1 MSRKCFVIRGCIC
14 FLVVSFIVVIACI
27 GILGT
32 RYTGNPYSADE
43 PTVVDNGEFSLIL
56 WSVQGDGDLP
66 YSFNDLFNNSYS
78 NEFTDELKSPSVKS
92 FVRASTTGNSVKS
105 FAVYL
110 NLTNACQTLDDV
122 SKVNTQV
129 PKIALVTLVNESTCT
144 LQELAGN
151 VQNAGYSVL
160 IYFAASHA
168 MAIVK
173 NISKNKVLIPVAIED
188 LANQPPYYL
197 DSATLSKA
205 DLTFVDI
212 STDTYELRKMK
223 SYLKRLY
230 FWFLIGPLITLEWM
244 RRTRKF
250 CWMSDSQDDQRE
262 AEERTIESERNASE
276 NEIRTM
282 EEGENETEESRQLLP
297 PNYQG
302 SSVNQRSC
310 EEQPLVDV
318 EYTRQPRRIG
328 RVKSLKKFIYKGVLC
343 FSYLILIIAALPIG
357 ISSGGYSFFRFD
369 HSAFPRFLSGGFGV
383 ISFLS
388 DLLYKCC
395 HMAYIAFSSIVFL
408 WSPIQIFCFLLYS
421 RLACTS
427 TWVVPINFLKLIRS
441 DWFASNISL
450 LVLAVVVPLCTS
462 TYNFGFFASY
472 NAVCTMCNLL
482 FVIILN
488 KHKFVTRYVF
498 YISACMIFAYLES
511 SIVAVFYFVLN
522 SEGSLNNL
530 KLTALRTVAIGLTL
544 KVSFSS
550 SMHIIRKLNKPV
562 ESLFEGLSET

>member
-1 MSRKCFVIRGCIC
+1 MYLS
-14 FLVVSFIVVIACI
+14 S
-27 GILGT
+27 T
-32 RYTGNPYSADE
+32 
-43 PTVVDNGEFSLIL
+43 FS
-56 WSVQGDGDLP
+56 
-66 YSFNDLFNNSYS
+66 N
-78 NEFTDELKSPSVKS
+78 ELKSPTVES
-92 FVRASTTGNSVKS
+92 FIRETTKGNSLRGLPE
-105 FAVYL
+105 YL
-110 NLTNACQTLDDV
+110 NLTDACQALDEV
-122 SKVNTQV
+122 SKIRTRV
-129 PKIALVTLVNESTCT
+129 PKIALATLVNESTCT
-144 LQELAGN
+144 LQELAAN

-160 IYFAASHA
+160 IYLGSD
-168 MAIVK
+168 AIATVK
-173 NISKNKVLIPVAIED
+173 NSKNKVLIPVA
-188 LANQPPYYL
+188 
-197 DSATLSKA
+197 SACKEYQIPGLSDA
-205 DLTFVDI
+205 DGTYVDI
-212 STDTYELRKMK
+212 TVKPFDTDELMKME

-262 AEERTIESERNASE
+262 AEERTTENERNAVE

-310 EEQPLVDV
+310 EEQPLLDV

-328 RVKSLKKFIYKGVLC
+328 RVKSLKKFFYKGVLC

-369 HSAFPRFLSGGFGV
+369 HSAFPGFLRDSGE

-388 DLLYKCC
+388 DLQLKLCRMDLYGC
-395 HMAYIAFSSIVFL
+395 IAFFLFFVLL

-498 YISACMIFAYLES
+498 YISVCMIFAYLES

-530 KLTALRTVAIGLTL
+530 KLTALRTLAIGLTL

-550 SMHIIRKLNKPV
+550 SMHIIRKLTMPA
-562 ESLFEGLSET
+562 ESLFEGLSRK

>member
-1 MSRKCFVIRGCIC
+1 M
-14 FLVVSFIVVIACI
+14 
-27 GILGT
+27 
-32 RYTGNPYSADE
+32 
-43 PTVVDNGEFSLIL
+43 
-56 WSVQGDGDLP
+56 
-66 YSFNDLFNNSYS
+66 
-78 NEFTDELKSPSVKS
+78 
-92 FVRASTTGNSVKS
+92 
-105 FAVYL
+105 YL
-110 NLTNACQTLDDV
+110 NLTDACQALDEV
-122 SKVNTQV
+122 SKIRTQV
-129 PKIALVTLVNESTCT
+129 PKIALVTLVDESTCT

-160 IYFAASHA
+160 IYLGSD
-168 MAIVK
+168 AIATVK
-173 NISKNKVLIPVAIED
+173 NSKNKVLIPVA
-188 LANQPPYYL
+188 
-197 DSATLSKA
+197 SASKEHQIPGLSDA
-205 DLTFVDI
+205 DGTYVDI
-212 STDTYELRKMK
+212 TVKPFDTDELMKME

-262 AEERTIESERNASE
+262 AEERTTENES
-276 NEIRTM
+276 EIRTM
-282 EEGENETEESRQLLP
+282 EEGENGTEESRQLLP

-310 EEQPLVDV
+310 EEQPLLDV

-369 HSAFPRFLSGGFGV
+369 HSAFAERDSGV
-383 ISFLS
+383 IIISFLS
-388 DLLYKCC
+388 DLIHKYYNMHLHKS
-395 HMAYIAFSSIVFL
+395 IAFPLIVLL

-421 RLACTS
+421 RLACTT
-427 TWVVPINFLKLIRS
+427 TWVVPITYLKLIRS

-462 TYNFGFFASY
+462 LDTFSFFATYNT
-472 NAVCTMCNLL
+472 VCTVCNML
-482 FVIILN
+482 FIIILN

-498 YISACMIFAYLES
+498 YISVCMIFAYVES

-530 KLTALRTVAIGLTL
+530 KLTALCTLAIGLTL

-550 SMHIIRKLNKPV
+550 SMHIIRKLTMPA
-562 ESLFEGLSET
+562 ESLFEGLSEK

>member
-1 MSRKCFVIRGCIC
+1 M
-14 FLVVSFIVVIACI
+14 
-27 GILGT
+27 
-32 RYTGNPYSADE
+32 
-43 PTVVDNGEFSLIL
+43 PTVFQNREFALIL
-56 WSVQGDGDLP
+56 SSVIEGRG
-66 YSFNDLFNNSYS
+66 FNRTYYFSNSSYS
-78 NEFTDELKSPSVKS
+78 DELTAELKSPSVES
-92 FVRASTTGNSVKS
+92 FIRASTTGNSVKCL
-105 FAVYL
+105 AVYL

-122 SKVNTQV
+122 SKVKAQV

-160 IYFAASHA
+160 IYFAASY
-168 MAIVK
+168 AIATVK
-173 NISKNKVLIPVAIED
+173 NSKNKVFIPVAIED
-188 LANQPPYYL
+188 MADQLT
-197 DSATLSKA
+197 DSWYSTLSNA
-205 DLTFVDI
+205 DLTYVDI
-212 STDTYELRKMK
+212 FAYATYTDELTKPK

-262 AEERTIESERNASE
+262 AEERTTESERNASE

-310 EEQPLVDV
+310 EEQPLLDV

-343 FSYLILIIAALPIG
+343 FCYLILIIAALPIA

-369 HSAFPRFLSGGFGV
+369 NRNSGE
-383 ISFLS
+383 ISFLF
-388 DLLYKCC
+388 DLIYKW
-395 HMAYIAFSSIVFL
+395 YRFPDTDFYGSVFSLIVLL

-427 TWVVPINFLKLIRS
+427 TWVVPINVLKLIRS
-441 DWFASNISL
+441 DWFASNIFL
-450 LVLAVVVPLCTS
+450 LVLAVVVPLCTQ
-462 TYNFGFFASY
+462 TYNFGFFACY
-472 NAVCTMCNLL
+472 NAVCTMCTLL

-488 KHKFVTRYVF
+488 KHKFVTRYAF
-498 YISACMIFAYLES
+498 YISVCMIFAYLES
-511 SIVAVFYFVLN
+511 SIVALFYFVLN